1 MMKDPFEAA
10 LEEQNLETPPES
22 PIHADDE
29 EIINVQPLAEADDY
43 DGDSNLS
50 FPPHA
55 SSSVRP
61 SDSTPV
67 VGSGGTGRG
76 KEEEEEEDEEENMD
90 VDMRRVP
97 SGDPDK
103 MAKMKWVMKT
113 NVYLPILIIFDGI
126 IKIVLLSFCCK
137 LWILF
142 SKILF

>member
-103 MAKMKWVMKT
+103 MAKMK
-113 NVYLPILIIFDGI
+113 
-126 IKIVLLSFCCK
+126 
-137 LWILF
+137 
-142 SKILF
+142 